1 MATIGESQ
9 LDEVRRE
16 SREFRSLEVRHR
28 DLEAELTGLIRR
40 RTLTP
45 QEELHKKEL
54 QKHKLAIKD
63 RLTRLLHDHR
73 RTGGPNGDRRRRQT
87 ASSPEAA

>member
-63 RLTRLLHDHR
+63 RLTRLLHDR
-73 RTGGPNGDRRRRQT
+73 RTGGPGGDRRRRQA
-87 ASSPEAA
+87 ASPPGAA